1 MNLYIHIS
9 PPTPH
14 HYGRKQRWT
23 KEPLDEGERGEWK
36 SWLKTQHSQN
46 EDHGIWFRHFMTN
59 RWENNG
65 NSDRLYFLGLQNH
78 CRWWLQPWNRKS
90 LAPWK
95 KSYDKPRQ
103 CVKKQRHYFAS
114 KGLYSQSYGFSS
126 SDVWMWELDRK
137 ESCQRIDAFVLW
149 C

>member
-1 MNLYIHIS
+1 MAYLQVIIWTS
-9 PPTPH
+9 TSTFSPH
-14 HYGRKQRWT
+14 HHCGRKRRGT

-36 SWLKTQHSQN
+36 SWLKTQHTKN
-46 EDHGIWFRHFMTN
+46 EDHSIWSHHFMTN
-59 RWENNG
+59 RLGNNG

-103 CVKKQRHYFAS
+103 CVKKQRYYFVN
-114 KGLYSQSYGFSS
+114 KGLYNQSYGFSS
-126 SDVWMWELDRK
+126 SDVQMW
-137 ESCQRIDAFVLW
+137 VGP
-149 C
+149 